1 MYNVVEPADRH
12 KYMCP
17 TFIEKRLWEQAERE
31 NPQPEDCVPVAV
43 IGFQAL
49 QERIGHQQQHALGL
63 VNVVNV
69 SEGLGEIAFKSYF

>member
-1 MYNVVEPADRH
+1 MEPAARH
-12 KYMCP
+12 KYTCP
-17 TFIEKRLWEQAERE
+17 AFIEKRLWEQAERE

-49 QERIGHQQQHALGL
+49 QERIVHQQQHALGL

-69 SEGLGEIAFKSYF
+69 RVKA